1 MFLQVTNYF
10 ACAPVPQ
17 TGNRSHFAY
26 RHWRVERVVFHA
38 LFHGGENYEIVVRN
52 LIKFTF
58 NFTILNDGFQNLTCQ
73 RLRKHLV
80 ESHSV
85 QITPEHYTFNTDA
98 EFDYWKH
105 TIEDKMKVNYVKD
118 SRCRTLKSGAVRS
131 IYICHRSYAPR
142 DKNNQLKKRFRNLDS
157 NKISKACPSILVVT
171 TTPHKP
177 LVVLYPVHIGHS
189 NELGRLSIPSIDKQQ
204 IAGKCFLT
212 GVSVS
217 RILNDIR
224 ADISEDGVKRI
235 HLIEKQDIHNIK
247 RYFSIGYV
255 TKRHQNDAVS
265 VKLWVDAMN
274 NMENSPVL
282 FYKEQGLED
291 AVFDKND
298 FVLIIM
304 TDFQANCLSKF
315 GSNKICIDGTHGL
328 NAYGCQ
334 LYTILVVNDYGSG
347 MTVAFCFSNRQD
359 IAIFKFMFEIIKK
372 SVGVITTEVFMS
384 DDYPAFYLAWE
395 SIMGRVDKRLLCT
408 WRVNRN

>member
-1 MFLQVTNYF
+1 
-10 ACAPVPQ
+10 
-17 TGNRSHFAY
+17 
-26 RHWRVERVVFHA
+26 
-38 LFHGGENYEIVVRN
+38 
-52 LIKFTF
+52 
-58 NFTILNDGFQNLTCQ
+58 
-73 RLRKHLV
+73 
-80 ESHSV
+80 
-85 QITPEHYTFNTDA
+85 
-98 EFDYWKH
+98 
-105 TIEDKMKVNYVKD
+105 
-118 SRCRTLKSGAVRS
+118 
-131 IYICHRSYAPR
+131 
-142 DKNNQLKKRFRNLDS
+142 
-157 NKISKACPSILVVT
+157 
-171 TTPHKP
+171 
-177 LVVLYPVHIGHS
+177 
-189 NELGRLSIPSIDKQQ
+189 
-204 IAGKCFLT
+204 

-372 SVGVITTEVFMS
+372 SVGKGMLVLKSLKLIKTELDQDIFKQQLNTFCQDLLIDNDTLAFGEYFRRFYVNRTQLWAYCFRKYTGINTNMYLESLHKVIK
-384 DDYPAFYLAWE
+384 DFYLE
-395 SIMGRVDKRLLCT
+395 GKRCKRLDKNINSLINLVT
-408 WRVNRN
+408 DKIFERIINIE